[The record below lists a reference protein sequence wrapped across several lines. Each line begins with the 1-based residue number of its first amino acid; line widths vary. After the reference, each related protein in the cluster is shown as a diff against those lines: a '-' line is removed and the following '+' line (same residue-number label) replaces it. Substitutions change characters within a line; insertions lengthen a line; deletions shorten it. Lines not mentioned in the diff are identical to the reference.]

1 MEYGVCLL
9 PFMLRHHHAPQHIG
23 VSQILRPDF
32 RCSHCGAALQLP
44 VWQLRSLVLFSLV
57 IGFVLTWQLGGPR
70 DWVFG
75 LIPWAA
81 LLLYLP
87 VGFLI
92 LTVLVRTVPFL
103 VRPTL
108 VLRPP
113 HAHMT
118 TLNLAATEKIDPR
131 R

>member
-1 MEYGVCLL
+1 
-9 PFMLRHHHAPQHIG
+9 
-23 VSQILRPDF
+23 
-32 RCSHCGAALQLP
+32 
-44 VWQLRSLVLFSLV
+44 V

-92 LTVLVRTVPFL
+92 LTVLVRTVLFL